1 MAVTHLFS
9 PLLFD
14 GPALFDTGYK
24 KLLYDLFLQL
34 GEPEARWFSDSGTN
48 VWETDEEAMA
58 WAAEALPLAWLC
70 SSVFINSTAQ
80 KKC

>member
-1 MAVTHLFS
+1 MQKRRLFS

-14 GPALFDTGYK
+14 GTALFDTGIK

-34 GEPEARWFSDSGTN
+34 GEPEARWFSETGIN
-48 VWETDEEAMA
+48 VWETDDAAMS

-70 SSVFINSTAQ
+70 STVAKNNIAR